1 MNNFSGA
8 PPSDI
13 GSYTLLI
20 SGPGMATI
28 ENVYSAGTTEIVIE
42 IPAGDDRLIELTANI
57 GAASVSAA
65 LSFIGSTIEDLAAGE
80 TTDVILNMLLNETK
94 LVIPDNLNGRI
105 VQIDNMIVPNWY
117 EYDPGDP
124 PQDVDFDNQGR
135 IYVCG
140 STNGLLARMDNING
154 DGFTLIPETV
164 PGPIDAISVDRTN
177 DFLYYCDMPLIYRQ
191 SINNLGGA
199 EDIFDFSDDNPD
211 ANISGITV
219 DEDGLLY
226 IADNSTNSIFK
237 YDPSL
242 PAGSRIIDSYFGI
255 INNPYDVL
263 YQDGLI
269 YVANTNGNDNYRI
282 IVLDT
287 DLNLVRNFGTTTDF
301 VGPMRFIRTINGPIT
316 FINEDA
322 ASVDQIIQLEDIFGT
337 NWISY
342 GQTGFGVGQFYFF
355 INIV

>member
-20 SGPGMATI
+20 SGHGMATI

-80 TTDVILNMLLNETK
+80 TIDVILNMVINETK
-94 LVIPDNLNGRI
+94 LVIPDRLNGRM
-105 VQIDNMIVPNWY
+105 VQIDNIGGDNWD
-117 EYDPGDP
+117 EYILPDPAP
-124 PQDVDFDNQGR
+124 IDVDFDNQGR
-135 IYVCG
+135 IYVG
-140 STNGLLARMDNING
+140 TNGDGNLYRIDNINS
-154 DGFTLIPETV
+154 DGITVISTYNIDTL
-164 PGPIDAISVDRTN
+164 AVDRVN
-177 DFLYYCDMPLIYRQ
+177 NYIYYNNANMIYRK
-191 SINNLGGA
+191 SIDNLGGA
-199 EDIFDFSDDNPD
+199 EDIFDFSNDNSD

-255 INNPYDVL
+255 INNPNDVL

-269 YVANTNGNDNYRI
+269 YVANTNGANNFRI
-282 IVLDT
+282 VVLDT
-287 DLNLVRNFGTTTDF
+287 DLNLVRNFDTTTEF
-301 VGPMRFIRTINGPIT
+301 VGPKRFIRTINGPIT

-337 NWISY
+337 NWNVY
-342 GQTGFGVGQFYFF
+342 GETGSGEGQFLFY
-355 INIV
+355 I